1 MENTLYCN
9 EQFTFHASWL
19 KAMQFIKSQSVRN
32 RLVAAIV
39 EYGLTRVHN
48 PIGNP
53 VADAIFTLVI
63 DRIDRES
70 PRAGEKSADT
80 DSTQDINYAVEE
92 CLVEESSVDES
103 SAAADMSDRPCSP
116 LCDSREAVILPDEAS
131 ASGDNTPPI
140 KIDGGGGIRRKP
152 KSKKKKRQARR
163 RKHRR

>member
-9 EQFTFHASWL
+9 DSFTFHASWI

-39 EYGLTRVHN
+39 EYGLTRVHT

-53 VADAIFTLVI
+53 VADAIFCLVI

-70 PRAGEKSADT
+70 PRAGEKSDNS
-80 DSTQDINYAVEE
+80 DSTPDTESTVEE
-92 CLVEESSVDES
+92 CLVEESSVEEY
-103 SAAADMSDRPCSP
+103 SAAADADGLPCAP
-116 LCDSREAVILPDEAS
+116 QCDSLKADPLPDEAPVCGDS
-131 ASGDNTPPI
+131 NPSQKVNGAS
-140 KIDGGGGIRRKP
+140 GIRRKL
-152 KSKKKKRQARR
+152 KSRNEKRSARS